1 MIFIALFIVVVLCV
15 IWAYCQID
23 FKEPIVSHMAFS
35 NSVSINY
42 HSLMVT
48 NGAKFSNIEAL
59 YPPDI
64 KFNSFDKG
72 LYLISIDSN
81 KNIKWLVTNNN
92 ENKENGLTLVEWR
105 SISLE
110 QLSNKIDKI
119 NKFDE
124 SGVETYLPYTI
135 RIFKQKNPILSFNG
149 ENIDELVKK
158 HKLIQIEEIEY
169 EIYDES

>member
-1 MIFIALFIVVVLCV
+1 MILCV

-23 FKEPIVSHMAFS
+23 FKKPIVSHMGLS
-35 NSVSINY
+35 NTVSINY
-42 HSLMVT
+42 GLLMMT

-59 YPPDI
+59 YPPEI
-64 KFNSFDKG
+64 KFNGFDKG

-105 SISLE
+105 SLNQE
-110 QLSNKIDKI
+110 QLSDKMG
-119 NKFDE
+119 E
-124 SGVETYLPYTI
+124 TGVETGVETYQPYTI
-135 RIFKQKNPILSFNG
+135 RIFKQKNPILSFSG
-149 ENIDELVKK
+149 ENIDELIKKYNLVK
-158 HKLIQIEEIEY
+158 IEEIEY